1 MQKSTLQTKLHN
13 FYGRMTR
20 AERAVL
26 LLLCIFA
33 VKFVCSTVAHFVPAL
48 QGIDMLGSGRH
59 PVDVWLLLL
68 SCPANGCAAP
78 WPRWSAWGALSTLRD
93 AAS

>member
-13 FYGRMTR
+13 FWGRMTR

-26 LLLCIFA
+26 LLLCVFA
-33 VKFVCSTVAHFVPAL
+33 VKFLFSTAAHFVPAL
-48 QGIDMLGSGRH
+48 QGVDMLGSGRH

-68 SCPANGCAAP
+68 SCTAVLG
-78 WPRWSAWGALSTLRD
+78 WALGEHFSGVVEQ
-93 AAS
+93 